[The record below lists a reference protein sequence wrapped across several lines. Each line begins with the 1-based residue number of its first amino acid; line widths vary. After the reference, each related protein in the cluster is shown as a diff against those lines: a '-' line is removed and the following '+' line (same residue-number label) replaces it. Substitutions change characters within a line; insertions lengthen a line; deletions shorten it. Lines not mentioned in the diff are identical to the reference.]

1 MALSVTGAANGLTRR
16 AVDPS
21 TTGTTDHADAH
32 RVRDSDRRR
41 ANATIKGT
49 AAGLADQTVTVQ
61 PSITAQT
68 SSGNV
73 TWQFCGRLGIPI
85 WVAFQDGT
93 SGAWT
98 HVTGTNDSYTFNITQ
113 AVGGVAYVLPFSTG
127 GFDLE
132 VFYGSKA
139 DLQGAPTRCAA
150 VRPARARKSPA
161 VAGTS
166 AGDFVLGASARP
178 PACSARHR

>member
-1 MALSVTGAANGLTRR
+1 M
-16 AVDPS
+16 
-21 TTGTTDHADAH
+21 
-32 RVRDSDRRR
+32 
-41 ANATIKGT
+41 
-49 AAGLADQTVTVQ
+49 TVQ
-61 PSITAQT
+61 PAITAQT

-93 SGAWT
+93 GAWT

-132 VFYGSKA
+132 VFCGSKA
-139 DLQGAPTRCAA
+139 DLQGRANEVCNGAAGAGKMVTPRWPERAP
-150 VRPARARKSPA
+150 V
-161 VAGTS
+161 TS
-166 AGDFVLGASARP
+166 FRGASARRRV
-178 PACSARHR
+178 CSAGRR